1 MILFD
6 LPVYNFITAILGHSL
21 STIMIMKLIT
31 TLGSTLVI
39 VSGICSVA
47 ILFKNKK
54 YFKIFVVANLIGAI
68 LNNLLKLLFRRP
80 RPTTT
85 MVLTAESSY
94 SFPSG
99 HSMMSMIFYGLIIY
113 YVVTLVNKKALR
125 NILVLLLSLIILSVG
140 VSRIYLGVHYAT
152 DVVGG
157 FLIGAIY
164 LVCFIKL
171 MNKNSSK
178 PVTNLKTEHKQ

>member
-6 LPVYNFITAILGHSL
+6 LPVYRFITTIFNYSL

-39 VSGICSVA
+39 VSGICSIA
-47 ILFKNKK
+47 ILFKDKK
-54 YFKIFVVANLIGAI
+54 YFKVFLASNLIGVI
-68 LNNLLKLLFRRP
+68 FNNLLKLLFRRP

-99 HSMMSMIFYGLIIY
+99 HSMMSIIFYGLIIY
-113 YVVTLVNKKALR
+113 YVVKSVNKKTLR
-125 NILVLLLSLIILSVG
+125 NALVLLLSLIILSVG

-164 LVCFIKL
+164 LIFFIKL
-171 MNKNSSK
+171 MNKHSSK
-178 PVTNLKTEHKQ
+178 PLANFKTEHK